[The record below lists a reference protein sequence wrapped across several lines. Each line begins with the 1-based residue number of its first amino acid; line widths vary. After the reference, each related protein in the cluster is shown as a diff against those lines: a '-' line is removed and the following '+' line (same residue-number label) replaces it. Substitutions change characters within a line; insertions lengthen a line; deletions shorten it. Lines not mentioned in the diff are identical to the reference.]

1 MVRKKGSLILCGA
14 FLFVA
19 WNALLLLY
27 LWGRPPID
35 RPGEGGGAEP
45 GGKEEWGVGRGKGGQ
60 INLAGEVIRLAEEV
74 EIQLETQKKLLK
86 QIESHRAVWARQK
99 DVGKRQ
105 TDDTK
110 EVKEEVVHQP
120 SKPPLPVKASVDDR
134 THTDIQLTQKPVY
147 TVTPNFKLEQHEAT
161 EIREDVAENS
171 NLPTSVAS
179 PQVVIPILVI
189 ACDRVTVKRSL
200 DRLIQYRPSPELY
213 PIIVSQDCGHAETAH
228 VIGSYGDQVT
238 HISQPDLSD
247 IRVRPEH
254 RKFQGYYKIARHYRW
269 ALNQV
274 FNTFSQSTVVVV
286 EDDLEVAPDFFE
298 YFQALYPILRADP
311 TLWCVSAWNDNGRD
325 ALVDPSQAGLLHRTD
340 FFPGLGW
347 MLLKNMWDELEPK
360 WPLAFWDDWMRQP
373 EQRKDRSCIRPE
385 ISRTITFGRKGVS
398 LGQFFDQYLRYI
410 KLNTQFVPFTKQD
423 LSYLLKEKYDEKFI
437 KEIYSAPLVKIEE
450 LQQGGSLRDPGP
462 YRVQYSS
469 RDSFKVFARNLGVMD
484 DLKSGVPRTGYRGV
498 VSFLYRGR
506 RVLLA
511 PPEGWMKYDVSW
523 S

>member
-27 LWGRPPID
+27 LWGRPPIG
-35 RPGEGGGAEP
+35 RLGEGGGAEP
-45 GGKEEWGVGRGKGGQ
+45 GGKEEWGVGRSKVDRV
-60 INLAGEVIRLAEEV
+60 NLAGEVIRLAEEV
-74 EIQLETQKKLLK
+74 EVQLETQKKLLK
-86 QIESHRAVWARQK
+86 EIESHRAVWARQK
-99 DVGKRQ
+99 DVGKRD
-105 TDDTK
+105 TDYVKEDK
-110 EVKEEVVHQP
+110 EVVIH
-120 SKPPLPVKASVDDR
+120 PPPETPGPLKNGGGVRDQSDVK
-134 THTDIQLTQKPVY
+134 HTQKPAQ
-147 TVTPNFKLEQHEAT
+147 TAAPGSDLPEFQENIISTKLTPSAG
-161 EIREDVAENS
+161 
-171 NLPTSVAS
+171 S
-179 PQVVIPILVI
+179 PEVIIPILVI

-200 DRLIQYRPSPELY
+200 DRLIQYRPSPYLY
-213 PIIVSQDCGHAETAH
+213 PIIVSQDCGHADTAR

-238 HISQPDLSD
+238 HIRQPDLSD

-254 RKFQGYYKIARHYRW
+254 RKFQGYYKISRHYRW

-274 FNTFSQSTVVVV
+274 FNTFSQSTVVIV

-298 YFQALYPILRADP
+298 YFRALYPILRSDP

-325 ALVDPSQAGLLHRTD
+325 ALVDPSKADLLYRTD

-347 MLLKNMWDELEPK
+347 MLLKEMWDELEPK
-360 WPLAFWDDWMRQP
+360 WPSAFWDDWMRQP

-410 KLNTQFVPFTKQD
+410 KLNIEFVPFTKHD
-423 LSYLLKEKYDEKFI
+423 LSYLLKEKYDETFV
-437 KEIYSAPLVKIEE
+437 KEVYSATLVKIED
-450 LQQGGSLRDPGP
+450 LLQGGGLRGPGP

-484 DLKSGVPRTGYRGV
+484 DLKSGVPRTGYRGI
-498 VSFLYRGR
+498 VSFLHRGR
-506 RVLLA
+506 RVFLA
-511 PPEGWMKYDVSW
+511 PPEGWTQYDTSW

>member
-27 LWGRPPID
+27 LWGRPPIG
-35 RPGEGGGAEP
+35 RLGEGVGAEP
-45 GGKEEWGVGRGKGGQ
+45 GGKEEWAVGRGNGDRV
-60 INLAGEVIRLAEEV
+60 NLAAEVIRLAEEV
-74 EIQLETQKKLLK
+74 EIQLETQKELLK

-99 DVGKRQ
+99 DIGKRETEDAKGVKQ
-105 TDDTK
+105 
-110 EVKEEVVHQP
+110 EVDHQP
-120 SKPPLPVKASVDDR
+120 LKTPLPLKDSVDDR
-134 THTDIQLTQKPVY
+134 DQTQVKDTQKPVH
-147 TVTPNFKLEQHEAT
+147 TVASDTKIDQHQAT
-161 EIREDVAENS
+161 DIKEDVGES
-171 NLPTSVAS
+171 NTLATSVAS
-179 PQVVIPILVI
+179 PEVVIPILVI

-200 DRLIQYRPSPELY
+200 DKLIQYRPSPALF
-213 PIIVSQDCGHAETAH
+213 PIIVSQDCGHAETAR

-238 HISQPDLSD
+238 HIRQPDLSD

-254 RKFQGYYKIARHYRW
+254 RKFQGYYKIARHYHW

-274 FNTFSQSTVVVV
+274 FNTFSQSTVVIV

-298 YFQALYPILRADP
+298 YFRALNPILRADP
-311 TLWCVSAWNDNGRD
+311 SLWCASAWNDNGRD
-325 ALVDPSQAGLLHRTD
+325 ALVDPSKAGLLYRTD

-347 MLLKNMWDELEPK
+347 MLLKEMWDELEPK
-360 WPLAFWDDWMRQP
+360 WPSAFWDDWMRQP
-373 EQRKDRSCIRPE
+373 DQRKERSCIRPE

-410 KLNTQFVPFTKQD
+410 KLNTEFVPFTKQD

-437 KEIYSAPLVKIEE
+437 KDIYSAPLVKIED
-450 LQQGGSLRDPGP
+450 LQQGGSLRGPGP

-469 RDSFKVFARNLGVMD
+469 RDSFKVFSRNLGVMD

-498 VSFLYRGR
+498 VNFLHRGR
-506 RVLLA
+506 RVFLA
-511 PPEGWMKYDVSW
+511 PQEGWTQYDVSW

>member
-27 LWGRPPID
+27 LWGRPPIGRLGD
-35 RPGEGGGAEP
+35 GGGAEP
-45 GGKEEWGVGRGKGGQ
+45 GWKEEWGVGKGKVGRV
-60 INLAGEVIRLAEEV
+60 NLAGEVIRLAEEV

-86 QIESHRAVWARQK
+86 QIESHRALWARQK
-99 DVGKRQ
+99 DVEKRQ
-105 TDDTK
+105 TDYIK
-110 EVKEEVVHQP
+110 EVKEVVVQEP
-120 SKPPLPVKASVDDR
+120 TKTPGPLKNDVDVRDQTDVK
-134 THTDIQLTQKPVY
+134 HTKKPVL
-147 TVTPNFKLEQHEAT
+147 TVAPGLKLDESR
-161 EIREDVAENS
+161 EITMNTKV
-171 NLPTSVAS
+171 TAS
-179 PQVVIPILVI
+179 APSPEFVIPILVI
-189 ACDRVTVKRSL
+189 ACDRVTIKRSL
-200 DRLIQYRPSPELY
+200 DRLIQYRPSPDLY
-213 PIIVSQDCGHAETAH
+213 PIIVSQDCGHAETAR

-247 IRVRPEH
+247 IRVKPEH

-274 FNTFSQSTVVVV
+274 FNTFSQSTVVIV

-298 YFQALYPILRADP
+298 YFRALYPILRSDP

-325 ALVDPSQAGLLHRTD
+325 ALVDPSKAELLYRTD

-347 MLLKNMWDELEPK
+347 MLLKEMWDELEPK
-360 WPLAFWDDWMRQP
+360 WPSAFWDDWMRQP
-373 EQRKDRSCIRPE
+373 EQRKGRSCIRPE

-410 KLNTQFVPFTKQD
+410 KLNTEFVPFKKRD
-423 LSYLLKEKYDEKFI
+423 LSYLLKEKYDEMFV
-437 KEIYSAPLVKIEE
+437 KEVYSATLVKIED
-450 LQQGGSLRDPGP
+450 LQQGGSLRGPGP

-498 VSFLYRGR
+498 VSFLHRGR
-506 RVLLA
+506 RVFLA
-511 PPEGWMKYDVSW
+511 PPEGWTQYDISW

>member
-27 LWGRPPID
+27 LWGRPPTG
-35 RPGEGGGAEP
+35 RLEEGGGAEP
-45 GGKEEWGVGRGKGGQ
+45 GGKEEWGMARGKEGQ
-60 INLAGEVIRLAEEV
+60 VNLAGEVIRLAEEV
-74 EIQLETQKKLLK
+74 ELQFETQKKLLK
-86 QIESHRAVWARQK
+86 QIESHRVMWAQQK
-99 DVGKRQ
+99 DIEKRE
-105 TDDTK
+105 TDDPKELKQIANQPSDPPLLPKDSLEDHPEIELKHSQRTVTTVPAEPKFEQHLATETK
-110 EVKEEVVHQP
+110 EEIEENK
-120 SKPPLPVKASVDDR
+120 S
-134 THTDIQLTQKPVY
+134 
-147 TVTPNFKLEQHEAT
+147 
-161 EIREDVAENS
+161 
-171 NLPTSVAS
+171 LPTTSVLET
-179 PQVVIPILVI
+179 VIPILVI

-200 DRLIQYRPSPELY
+200 DKLTQYRPTPELY

-228 VIGSYGDQVT
+228 VISSYGDQVT
-238 HISQPDLSD
+238 HIRQPDLSD
-247 IRVRPEH
+247 IRVKPDH

-274 FNTFSQSTVVVV
+274 FNVFGHSTVVIV

-298 YFQALYPILRADP
+298 YFRALYPILRSDP

-325 ALVDPSQAGLLHRTD
+325 ALVDSSQAELLYRTD

-347 MLLKNMWDELEPK
+347 MLLKEMWEELEHK
-360 WPLAFWDDWMRQP
+360 WPSAFWDDWMRQP
-373 EQRKDRSCIRPE
+373 EQRKERSCIRPE

-410 KLNTQFVPFTKQD
+410 KLNTKFVPFTKHN
-423 LSYLLKEKYDEKFI
+423 LSYLLKEKYDEHFS
-437 KEIYSAPLVKIEE
+437 KEVYSATLVKIED
-450 LQQGGSLRDPGP
+450 LQQSSNLRTNGP
-462 YRVQYSS
+462 YRVQYST

-484 DLKSGVPRTGYRGV
+484 DLKSGVPRTGYRGI

-506 RVLLA
+506 RVFLA
-511 PPEGWMKYDVSW
+511 PPEGWTHYDISW

>member
-27 LWGRPPID
+27 LWGRPPMG
-35 RPGEGGGAEP
+35 RLGGEGGGAEP
-45 GGKEEWGVGRGKGGQ
+45 GGNEEWGLIRGKGSR

-74 EIQLETQKKLLK
+74 ELQLETQKKLLK
-86 QIESHRAVWARQK
+86 QIESHRAAWSKRR
-99 DVGKRQ
+99 DVGKR
-105 TDDTK
+105 DKEAVTK
-110 EVKEEVVHQP
+110 KHHVQSLALQPPEPLLDRADGELQRGVK
-120 SKPPLPVKASVDDR
+120 SSASVGPDAQATVMETGERD
-134 THTDIQLTQKPVY
+134 QLSAYARPPA
-147 TVTPNFKLEQHEAT
+147 VT
-161 EIREDVAENS
+161 
-171 NLPTSVAS
+171 
-179 PQVVIPILVI
+179 IPILVI

-200 DRLIQYRPSPELY
+200 DRLIQYRPSQELY
-213 PIIVSQDCGHAETAH
+213 PIIVSQDCGHAETAG
-228 VIGSYGDQVT
+228 VIASYGAQVT
-238 HISQPDLSD
+238 HIRQPDLSD

-274 FNTFSQSTVVVV
+274 FNTFAQSTVVIV

-298 YFQALYPILRADP
+298 YFRAMYPILRSDP

-325 ALVDPSQAGLLHRTD
+325 ALVDPSKTALLHRTD

-347 MLLKNMWDELEPK
+347 MLLKELWEELEPK
-360 WPLAFWDDWMRQP
+360 WPSAFWDDWMRLP
-373 EQRKDRSCIRPE
+373 EQRKDRSCVRPE

-410 KLNTQFVPFTKQD
+410 RLNTEFVPFTKQNF
-423 LSYLLKEKYDEKFI
+423 SHLLKDNYDQKFI
-437 KEIYSAPLVKIEE
+437 KDVYGAPPVKIEE
-450 LQQGGSLRDPGP
+450 LQQGGALRGPGP
-462 YRVQYSS
+462 YRVNYSS
-469 RDSFKVFARNLGVMD
+469 RDSFKVLARNLGVMD

-498 VSFLYRGR
+498 VAFLHRGR
-506 RVLLA
+506 RVFLA
-511 PPEGWMKYDVSW
+511 PPEGWTRYDVSW

>member
-27 LWGRPPID
+27 LWGRPPIG
-35 RPGEGGGAEP
+35 RLGEGGGAEP
-45 GGKEEWGVGRGKGGQ
+45 GGKEEWGMGKGKGGGV
-60 INLAGEVIRLAEEV
+60 NLAGEVIRLAEEV
-74 EIQLETQKKLLK
+74 EVELETQKKLLK
-86 QIESHRAVWARQK
+86 QIESHRSRWAQRK
-99 DVGKRQ
+99 DVGKREMDGMKDKQ
-105 TDDTK
+105 KEEDKQPPEPPVPAKDNLDNK
-110 EVKEEVVHQP
+110 DKIEVKKTQELIPTEAPDAKLGIGIKEQTIPINNLEV
-120 SKPPLPVKASVDDR
+120 
-134 THTDIQLTQKPVY
+134 
-147 TVTPNFKLEQHEAT
+147 TVT
-161 EIREDVAENS
+161 
-171 NLPTSVAS
+171 S

-200 DRLIQYRPSPELY
+200 DRLIQYRPSAELY
-213 PIIVSQDCGHAETAH
+213 PIIVSQDCGHAETAR

-274 FNTFSQSTVVVV
+274 FNTFSQSTVVIV
-286 EDDLEVAPDFFE
+286 EDDLEAE
-298 YFQALYPILRADP
+298 LLY
-311 TLWCVSAWNDNGRD
+311 
-325 ALVDPSQAGLLHRTD
+325 RTD

-347 MLLKNMWDELEPK
+347 MLLKEMWDELEPK
-360 WPLAFWDDWMRQP
+360 WPSAFWDDWMRQP

-410 KLNTQFVPFTKQD
+410 KLNTEFVPFTKQD
-423 LSYLLKEKYDEKFI
+423 LSYLIKEKYDEGFI
-437 KEIYSAPLVKIEE
+437 KEAYGAPQVKIED
-450 LQQGGSLRDPGP
+450 LQQGGSLKGTGP

-469 RDSFKVFARNLGVMD
+469 RDSFKVMARNLGVMD
-484 DLKSGVPRTGYRGV
+484 DLKSGVPRTGYRGI
-498 VSFLYRGR
+498 VSFLSRGR
-506 RVLLA
+506 RVFLA
-511 PPEGWMKYDVSW
+511 PPEGWTKYDVSW

>member
-14 FLFVA
+14 FLFVV

-27 LWGRPPID
+27 LWGRPPIG
-35 RPGEGGGAEP
+35 RLGEGGGAEP
-45 GGKEEWGVGRGKGGQ
+45 GGQEEWALGLGKGEQ
-60 INLAGEVIRLAEEV
+60 VNLAGEVIRLAEEV

-86 QIESHRAVWARQK
+86 HIESNRAVWAHQK
-99 DVGKRQ
+99 DIGKRE
-105 TDDTK
+105 TDDMDD
-110 EVKEEVVHQP
+110 VKDKVLHQP
-120 SKPPLPVKASVDDR
+120 RKHQLPLKDGVDDKNQDEQK
-134 THTDIQLTQKPVY
+134 HMQKPFHAA
-147 TVTPNFKLEQHEAT
+147 PRLEHQAPT
-161 EIREDVAENS
+161 TKDKVIENHQ
-171 NLPTSVAS
+171 LPTSVAI
-179 PQVVIPILVI
+179 PEVIIPILVI

-200 DRLIQYRPSPELY
+200 DKLIQYRPSPELY
-213 PIIVSQDCGHAETAH
+213 PIIVSQDCGHAETAR
-228 VIGSYGDQVT
+228 VIDSYGHQVT
-238 HISQPDLSD
+238 HINQPDLSD

-298 YFQALYPILRADP
+298 YFRALYPILLSDP

-325 ALVDPSQAGLLHRTD
+325 ALVDPSGTELLHRTD

-347 MLLKNMWDELEPK
+347 MLLKEMWDELEVK
-360 WPLAFWDDWMRQP
+360 WPSAFWDDWMRQP

-398 LGQFFDQYLRYI
+398 LGQFFDQYLRFI
-410 KLNTQFVPFTKQD
+410 KLNIEFVPFTQRD

-437 KEIYSAPLVKIEE
+437 KEVYGAPAVRIED
-450 LQQGGSLRDPGP
+450 LQQGSHLKGPGP

-469 RDSFKVFARNLGVMD
+469 RDSFRVFARNLGVMD

-498 VSFLYRGR
+498 VSFLHRGR
-506 RVLLA
+506 RVYLA
-511 PPEGWMKYDVSW
+511 PPQGWTQYDISW

>member
-27 LWGRPPID
+27 LWGRPPIGHQ
-35 RPGEGGGAEP
+35 REGGGAEP
-45 GGKEEWGVGRGKGGQ
+45 GGKEEWGLGRGKGGQ
-60 INLAGEVIRLAEEV
+60 VNLAGEVIRLAEEV

-86 QIESHRAVWARQK
+86 QIESHRAVWAQQRE
-99 DVGKRQ
+99 VGKRK
-105 TDDTK
+105 TA
-110 EVKEEVVHQP
+110 EVKEVHEEDIHQQP
-120 SKPPLPVKASVDDR
+120 KTSPMKNSERIRGQTVGK
-134 THTDIQLTQKPVY
+134 HTEEPIH
-147 TVTPNFKLEQHEAT
+147 TVATALEQHQAPET
-161 EIREDVAENS
+161 PEQVPENS
-171 NLPTSVAS
+171 KGMASVSS
-179 PQVVIPILVI
+179 PEVVIPILVI

-213 PIIVSQDCGHAETAH
+213 PIIVSQDCGHAETAR

-238 HISQPDLSD
+238 HIRQPDLSD

-274 FNTFSQSTVVVV
+274 FNTFFQSTVVIV

-298 YFQALYPILRADP
+298 YFRALYPILHSDSS
-311 TLWCVSAWNDNGRD
+311 LWCVSAWNDNGRD
-325 ALVDPSQAGLLHRTD
+325 ALVDPSKAELLHRTD

-347 MLLKNMWDELEPK
+347 MLLKDMWHELEPK
-360 WPLAFWDDWMRQP
+360 WPSAFWDDWMRQP
-373 EQRKDRSCIRPE
+373 EQRKERSCIRPE

-410 KLNTQFVPFTKQD
+410 QLNSKFVPFTKQD
-423 LSYLLKEKYDEKFI
+423 LSYLLKEKYDENFI
-437 KEIYSAPLVKIEE
+437 KEVYGAPLVKMED
-450 LQQGGSLRDPGP
+450 LQQTGRLRGPGP

-469 RDSFKVFARNLGVMD
+469 RDSFKVMARNLGVMD

-498 VSFLYRGR
+498 VSFLFRGQ
-506 RVLLA
+506 RVFLA
-511 PPEGWMKYDVSW
+511 PPEGWTRYDTSW

>member
-27 LWGRPPID
+27 LWGRPPLG
-35 RPGEGGGAEP
+35 RPGDGGGAEP
-45 GGKEEWGVGRGKGGQ
+45 GEKEEWGLGRGGGAAAAAQ
-60 INLAGEVIRLAEEV
+60 ANLAGEVIRLAEEV
-74 EIQLETQKKLLK
+74 EVQLETQKKLLK
-86 QIESHRAVWARQK
+86 QIEDHRAAWARQR

-105 TDDTK
+105 TGHR
-110 EVKEEVVHQP
+110 EEVQDPREP
-120 SKPPLPVKASVDDR
+120 SEAPQERQKER
-134 THTDIQLTQKPVY
+134 GQTQKVG
-147 TVTPNFKLEQHEAT
+147 VATPAEAT
-161 EIREDVAENS
+161 PPRPNEPI
-171 NLPTSVAS
+171 
-179 PQVVIPILVI
+179 IPILVI

-200 DRLIQYRPSPELY
+200 DRLIQYRPSAELH
-213 PIIVSQDCGHAETAH
+213 PIVVSQDCGHAETAR

-254 RKFQGYYKIARHYRW
+254 RKFQGYYKISRHYRW

-274 FNTFSQSTVVVV
+274 FGAMGHSSVVIV

-298 YFQALYPILRADP
+298 YFRALYPVLRADP
-311 TLWCVSAWNDNGRD
+311 SLWCVSAWNDNGRD
-325 ALVDPSQAGLLHRTD
+325 ALVDPAKPGLLHRTD

-347 MLLKNMWDELEPK
+347 MLLRDMWAELEPK
-360 WPLAFWDDWMRQP
+360 WPPAFWDDWMRQP
-373 EQRKDRSCIRPE
+373 EQRRGRSCVRPE
-385 ISRTITFGRKGVS
+385 VSRTITFGRKGVS

-410 KLNTQFVPFTKQD
+410 KLNAEFVPFTKHD
-423 LSYLLKEKYDEKFI
+423 LSYLLKEKYDDAFV
-437 KEIYSAPLVKIEE
+437 KEVYGAAPVRIED
-450 LQQGGSLRDPGP
+450 LQQGGGLRGPGP

-498 VSFLYRGR
+498 VSFLHRGR
-506 RVLLA
+506 RVFLA
-511 PPEGWMKYDVSW
+511 PPEGWTQYDVSW

>member
-27 LWGRPPID
+27 LWGRPPIG
-35 RPGEGGGAEP
+35 RLGEGGGAEP
-45 GGKEEWGVGRGKGGQ
+45 GGNEEWGLVRGKGSR

-86 QIESHRAVWARQK
+86 QIESHRAAWSKRK
-99 DVGKRQ
+99 DVGKREMPVTNHVITQ
-105 TDDTK
+105 A
-110 EVKEEVVHQP
+110 VHQP
-120 SKPPLPVKASVDDR
+120 PKPLLPFKDNVDTKDQ
-134 THTDIQLTQKPVY
+134 TLKHTLKSFATVAPDAKQQSNIIKMDNTDINRP
-147 TVTPNFKLEQHEAT
+147 
-161 EIREDVAENS
+161 S
-171 NLPTSVAS
+171 SSVAS
-179 PQVVIPILVI
+179 PEVVIPILVI
-189 ACDRVTVKRSL
+189 ACDRVTIKRSL
-200 DRLIQYRPSPELY
+200 DRLIKYRPSQELY
-213 PIIVSQDCGHAETAH
+213 PIIVSQDCGHTETAG
-228 VIGSYGDQVT
+228 VIGSYGNQVT
-238 HISQPDLSD
+238 HIRQPDLSD

-274 FNTFSQSTVVVV
+274 FNTFSQSTVVIV

-298 YFQALYPILRADP
+298 YFRAMYPILRADP

-325 ALVDPSQAGLLHRTD
+325 ALVDPSKAGLLHRTD

-347 MLLKNMWDELEPK
+347 MLLKELWDELEPK
-360 WPLAFWDDWMRQP
+360 WPSAFWDDWMRLP

-410 KLNTQFVPFTKQD
+410 RLNTDFVPFTKQD
-423 LSYLLKEKYDEKFI
+423 FFHLIKENYDEKFI
-437 KEIYSAPLVKIEE
+437 KEVYNAPLVKIEE
-450 LQQGGSLRDPGP
+450 LQQGGNLRGPGP
-462 YRVQYSS
+462 YRVRYST
-469 RDSFKVFARNLGVMD
+469 RDSFKVLARNLGVMD

-498 VSFLYRGR
+498 VSFLHRGR
-506 RVLLA
+506 RVFLA
-511 PPEGWMKYDVSW
+511 PPEGWTQYDASW

>member
-27 LWGRPPID
+27 LWGRPPIG
-35 RPGEGGGAEP
+35 RLGEGGGAEP
-45 GGKEEWGVGRGKGGQ
+45 GGKEEWGAGRGKGGTA
-60 INLAGEVIRLAEEV
+60 NLAGEVIRLAEEV
-74 EIQLETQKKLLK
+74 EVQLETQKKLLK

-99 DVGKRQ
+99 DIGKRE
-105 TDDTK
+105 TDDLNGGGVVPQPPKSLPTLK
-110 EVKEEVVHQP
+110 NSVEVRDQTEIKHTPKPVQTVAPGSQLEQDQAIGVKEEISESNKVTT
-120 SKPPLPVKASVDDR
+120 STS
-134 THTDIQLTQKPVY
+134 
-147 TVTPNFKLEQHEAT
+147 TPN
-161 EIREDVAENS
+161 
-171 NLPTSVAS
+171 
-179 PQVVIPILVI
+179 VIIPVLVI

-200 DRLIQYRPSPELY
+200 DRLIQYRPSPELH
-213 PIIVSQDCGHAETAH
+213 PIIVSQDCGHAETARM
-228 VIGSYGDQVT
+228 IASYGDQLT

-247 IRVRPEH
+247 IKVRPEH

-274 FNTFSQSTVVVV
+274 FNVFSHSTVVIV

-298 YFQALYPILRADP
+298 YFRALFPILRSDP
-311 TLWCVSAWNDNGRD
+311 SLWCVSAWNDNGRD
-325 ALVDPSQAGLLHRTD
+325 ALVDPSKAGLLYRTD

-347 MLLKNMWDELEPK
+347 MLLKEMWDELEPK
-360 WPLAFWDDWMRQP
+360 WPSAFWDDWMRQP

-410 KLNTQFVPFTKQD
+410 KLNTEFVPFTKQD
-423 LSYLLKEKYDEKFI
+423 LSYLLKDKYEEKFI
-437 KEIYSAPLVKIEE
+437 IEVYRTPLVKMEE
-450 LQQGGSLRDPGP
+450 LQQEGALRGPGP

-506 RVLLA
+506 RVFLA
-511 PPEGWMKYDVSW
+511 PPEGWTQYDTSW